1 MKLLII
7 LSLFLAPS
15 LLFAQYAESIRTAR
29 PGQGIGAYTLG
40 KNVLQVQSGL
50 NLEKYENDVSD
61 VSTNTWNTVI
71 RLGVF
76 ERFELSGLVNL
87 KHRLVEFD
95 NYFYDSDWEEKSLN
109 QVAFGARYNISKNE
123 EIIPAIGIQ
132 SRLTF
137 LLPSDL
143 DPREESTLNNIL
155 VISNKITPNLS
166 FMTNWLLIVPG
177 SEPQMRTAYVANL
190 SYSFTDKLGTFVE
203 IYGDLGESPN
213 LNYDGGFSFLVN
225 NDLQLDVSAGY
236 QGTNL
241 FPEYFIDF
249 GVSWRIDWRE

>member
-76 ERFELSGLVNL
+76 EGKGYTSEATITLIKYGFTKLNL
-87 KHRLVEFD
+87 NRIEAIIAPE
-95 NYFYDSDWEEKSLN
+95 NTASL
-109 QVAFGARYNISKNE
+109 K
-123 EIIPAIGIQ
+123 II
-132 SRLTF
+132 
-137 LLPSDL
+137 
-143 DPREESTLNNIL
+143 E
-155 VISNKITPNLS
+155 
-166 FMTNWLLIVPG
+166 
-177 SEPQMRTAYVANL
+177 
-190 SYSFTDKLGTFVE
+190 KLGMQKE
-203 IYGDLGESPN
+203 GHLKQHYMSSGAAEDSI
-213 LNYDGGFSFLVN
+213 
-225 NDLQLDVSAGY
+225 
-236 QGTNL
+236 
-241 FPEYFIDF
+241 IF
-249 GVSWRIDWRE
+249 GILKPS